1 MADEIRITQHPVG
14 TSCVI
19 CFVGHDPIPAR
30 PVVIVKC
37 RDRRS
42 KMRGPNAPQ
51 VRVIVT
57 SGAIRGA
64 NNRLEIHVRLLRLD
78 RGKNGYNPE
87 GFPGF

>member
-1 MADEIRITQHPVG
+1 
-14 TSCVI
+14 
-19 CFVGHDPIPAR
+19 
-30 PVVIVKC
+30 
-37 RDRRS
+37 
-42 KMRGPNAPQ
+42 MRGPNAPQ